1 MKLAKKKDCTACMAC
16 IDSCSHQA
24 LSSSIDPDGYYQ
36 IDFDTNKCV
45 ECGLC
50 TRTCPVLS
58 PPRKSIEE
66 SRPYAAWNTHQNLRK
81 KSASGGAFSAIASAI
96 LQERG
101 VVYGAAIEGFE
112 IRHKRIERIEDLP
125 PLLGSKYQQSI
136 MNGVYK
142 SIIQDLKNGRIVL
155 FCGMACQVAGLKAV
169 LGKCNTE
176 NLYTIDTICGGLST
190 MLPMLQLKQSGR
202 YTGIVSFRDKE
213 NGWQS
218 KGFRYALKMQKTD
231 GSVENLGLDNLV
243 LNTFSSKLLK
253 RSSCLDCQ
261 FTGNNRYSDCTIGDF
276 WGDDKFKDQHCEGLS
291 ILVTHNERIF
301 PLLKRTNISITPIR
315 FHDFIHGNHNYY
327 WTHYPQ
333 IRHFFSRKRALAA
346 MRQGKSNIAAH
357 LMRPNSMA
365 GIYMR
370 IYLKLNFLLRK
381 SFMLKFLKTQKYV

>member
-1 MKLAKKKDCTACMAC
+1 MKLAKRKDCTACMAC

-50 TRTCPVLS
+50 TRACPVLS

-66 SRPYAAWNTHQNLRK
+66 SRPYAAWSTHQNLRK

-96 LQERG
+96 LQEGG

-136 MNGVYK
+136 MTGVYK
-142 SIIQDLKNGRIVL
+142 SIRQDLKKGHIVL
-155 FCGMACQVAGLKAV
+155 FCGMACQVAGLKKF
-169 LGKCNTE
+169 LGTRNTE

-190 MLPMLQLKQSGR
+190 MLPMLQLKQSGE

-261 FTGNNRYSDCTIGDF
+261 FTGNNRHSDCTIGDF
-276 WGDDKFKDQHCEGLS
+276 WGDEEFKEQHREGLS
-291 ILVTHNERIF
+291 VLVAHNERMLS
-301 PLLKRTNISITPIR
+301 LLKRINIAITPIR
-315 FHDFIHGNHNYY
+315 FEDFIHGNHNYY

-333 IRHFFSRKRALAA
+333 IRLFPSRKKALRSLRNGDTSTAA
-346 MRQGKSNIAAH
+346 QLVHPQSI
-357 LMRPNSMA
+357 A
-365 GIYMR
+365 GIMMR
-370 IYLKLNFLLRK
+370 IYLKLNEVMEMLNRK
-381 SFMLKFLKTQKYV
+381 NFIKLNKP

>member
-24 LSSSIDPDGYYQ
+24 LCLSIDPDGYYQ

-50 TRTCPVLS
+50 TRACPVLS

-96 LQERG
+96 LQEGG

-142 SIIQDLKNGRIVL
+142 SIRQDLKNGRIVL
-155 FCGMACQVAGLKAV
+155 FCGMACQVAGLKAF

-190 MLPMLQLKQSGR
+190 MLPMLQLKQSGK

-253 RSSCLDCQ
+253 RSSCLNCQ

-276 WGDDKFKDQHCEGLS
+276 WGDDKFKDQHCEGIS
-291 ILVTHNERIF
+291 VLVLYNERLRS
-301 PLLKRTNISITPIR
+301 LLQNSKLNLSPIR
-315 FHDFIHGNHNYY
+315 YEDFLPHNHNYH

-333 IRHFFSRKRALAA
+333 IRLFPSRKKTLHSIQNGDTPTAA
-346 MRQGKSNIAAH
+346 QLVDSKSI
-357 LMRPNSMA
+357 A
-365 GIYMR
+365 GIMMR
-370 IYLKLNFLLRK
+370 IYLKLNGVME
-381 SFMLKFLKTQKYV
+381 MLNRQNFIKQNRP